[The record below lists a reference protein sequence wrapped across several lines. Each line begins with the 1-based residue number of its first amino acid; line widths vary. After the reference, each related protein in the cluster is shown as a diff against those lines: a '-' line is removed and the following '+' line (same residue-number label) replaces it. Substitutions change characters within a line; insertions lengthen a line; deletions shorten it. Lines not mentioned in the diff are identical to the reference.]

1 MKNKNIKNKP
11 QKCGRWLF
19 LHSRFFKIFRGRTPL
34 IKGIHQLNS
43 QNLSSTTTA
52 AKGEKRARKPSP
64 IKTIYKNF
72 IFRLYRNWKKEEG
85 AGESSFFVWFVI
97 GLFETLICAIA
108 EDKVC
113 DSCIVS
119 SWALLIFLLCL
130 WWPNSNF
137 LCCVITQNG
146 ESSRDLLLSVT
157 NRKALALGG
166 HSPPK
171 APLQNIYYI
180 TTSHF
185 LTTRSA
191 IGCWLRKKVSTLIGY
206 LLTDGLNCLTVKYLA
221 GWHLE

>member
-19 LHSRFFKIFRGRTPL
+19 LHSRFFKIFWGRTPVPPPYKGNTS
-34 IKGIHQLNS
+34 IKPTKSFFNNNS
-43 QNLSSTTTA
+43 SQSGGG
-52 AKGEKRARKPSP
+52 GEAWKPSP

-85 AGESSFFVWFVI
+85 AGARSFFVWFVI

-137 LCCVITQNG
+137 LCCGITQNG
-146 ESSRDLLLSVT
+146 ESSRNLLLSVT
-157 NRKALALGG
+157 NRKALAPGG
-166 HSPPK
+166 HTPEP
-171 APLQNIYYI
+171 PLQNIYYI

-185 LTTRSA
+185 LTTRPA
-191 IGCWLRKKVSTLIGY
+191 IGC
-206 LLTDGLNCLTVKYLA
+206 
-221 GWHLE
+221 